1 MCHPVVVKIDDINID
16 KGNREKLQKHGVSLE
31 EIIEFFSAEFY
42 VLRDEGHSEK
52 ESRFIGFSEVR
63 GRSIFV
69 AFTIR
74 TKNGKLVFRPIS
86 ARFAH
91 KREVEKLY
99 EKINRE

>member
-1 MCHPVVVKIDDINID
+1 MVKIDSINID
-16 KGNREKLQKHGVSLE
+16 KGNRDKLQKHGVSLE
-31 EIIEFFSAEFY
+31 EIIAFFSEEFY
-42 VLRDEGHSEK
+42 VLHDEEHSEK

-63 GRSIFV
+63 GRNIFV

-74 TKNGKLVFRPIS
+74 SKKGKLVFRPIS

-91 KREVEKLY
+91 KKEVEKLH